1 MWSLHRHTRCHKLRL
16 IHVILLGKRWPV
28 SNVRRVKLTYNC
40 LLLHKRTMRAL
51 ALTFW
56 PGDRAT
62 GSRTCDRDAFIGFFH
77 LHRRLMVLDLR
88 VGKLHILLLQAK
100 SRCGSVAKDIIS
112 MSVLHLV
119 LLQLRHFVSI
129 VVGLVQ
135 ADFFG
140 RGMAR
145 GRRSMSRT
153 HTRLIVVLEIDA
165 GVVDFFGSV
174 DD

>member
-1 MWSLHRHTRCHKLRL
+1 
-16 IHVILLGKRWPV
+16 
-28 SNVRRVKLTYNC
+28 
-40 LLLHKRTMRAL
+40 
-51 ALTFW
+51 
-56 PGDRAT
+56 
-62 GSRTCDRDAFIGFFH
+62 
-77 LHRRLMVLDLR
+77 
-88 VGKLHILLLQAK
+88 
-100 SRCGSVAKDIIS
+100 

-153 HTRLIVVLEIDA
+153 HARLIVVLGIDE

-174 DD
+174 DDRLLSFGVLGGVEFLITTLSLDLRGDCNCH